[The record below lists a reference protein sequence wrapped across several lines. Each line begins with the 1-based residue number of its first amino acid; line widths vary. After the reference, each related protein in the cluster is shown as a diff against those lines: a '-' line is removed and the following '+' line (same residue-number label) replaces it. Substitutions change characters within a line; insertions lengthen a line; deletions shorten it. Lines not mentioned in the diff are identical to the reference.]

1 MSNAKQN
8 VESTINDL
16 RTAKQRLQQALSTVE
31 KEANRKNIESS
42 LTAVETALSQ
52 VQNTISNYVES

>member
-1 MSNAKQN
+1 MSDAKQN

-52 VQNTISNYVES
+52 AQNTISNYVES

>member
-1 MSNAKQN
+1 MNDGKQN

-16 RTAKQRLQQALSTVE
+16 RSAKQRLQQALSTVE
-31 KEANRKNIESS
+31 KEANKKNIQSS
-42 LTAVETALSQ
+42 LTSVETALSQ